1 MNFKREPGRA
11 ILEELE
17 GLTRVH
23 GEKESH
29 AYEPIGNSG
38 GRLYREEAVDLIPEH
53 ATLIANT
60 MPNSRT
66 DRTSDLV
73 GYSSKESDEM
83 GAIG

>member
-38 GRLYREEAVDLIPEH
+38 GRLYSDEAVDLIPEH
-53 ATLIANT
+53 ATLIRKYHAKFANG
-60 MPNSRT
+60 P
-66 DRTSDLV
+66 DL
-73 GYSSKESDEM
+73 
-83 GAIG
+83 